1 MSVNKTNFIMAVR
14 GYKSIKRQQN
24 ANFTDITALDNS
36 NNKVL
41 LRIIEPLTTEYI
53 SRNDVKNIAET
64 IKQDN
69 YDSAILISK
78 QFTDNALEEMSKENI
93 QHISDDYMLPF
104 DVQDLYLAII
114 NCANSQCQKKCGK
127 VTLVITECNEKAANL
142 CKTKALVVAAK
153 RHFEEGTVGL
163 MKNDLKVALAL
174 TRT

>member
-1 MSVNKTNFIMAVR
+1 MSENKTNFIMAVR

-24 ANFTDITALDNS
+24 SNFTDVTALDTS

-53 SRNDVKNIAET
+53 GINDVKSMAEAV
-64 IKQDN
+64 KRDS

-78 QFTDNALEEMSKENI
+78 QFTDNALEEMSKQKI
-93 QHISDDYMLPF
+93 QYISEDYMPPF
-104 DVQDLYLAII
+104 DIQELYLAIV
-114 NCANSQCQKKCGK
+114 NCANSQCQKKCDK
-127 VTLVITECNEKAANL
+127 VLLGITDCNEKAANL

-163 MKNDLKVALAL
+163 MKNDRKMPLAL
-174 TRT
+174 TR